1 MKFRYDIQGLRALA
15 VIVVFIFH
23 LGYMKNGYL
32 GVDIF
37 FVISGFLITG
47 ILNKEFL
54 NGSYSIKNFY
64 LRRIRRIIPLVLL
77 INIIAIIIGYI
88 IMLPDDYE
96 NLAQS
101 VIATNFFSNNIL
113 QYVTTGNYWEVANDF
128 KPLMHTWSL
137 GIEEQYYI
145 IFPLIFILL
154 TKRKNKLFLILL
166 ILTIISL
173 LSFVFTKNA
182 GIAFYMLHTRFFE
195 LSIGGLVALKKDQLK
210 DNRFLS
216 DLILV
221 LLCIILFF
229 DFGLSNT
236 IKVILSVIF
245 TSILIGINNQNSI
258 ANKILSFK
266 PIVFIGTISFS
277 LYMWHQL
284 IFAIYRYLYGSN
296 INFIASVLL
305 FIITFLLSTFSFY
318 FVEDY
323 FRKEKNI
330 STKKLLLLTGSF
342 FIISTVFSLL
352 IYSRG
357 GIIKDFPILNL
368 TNKNA
373 KRGVNS
379 EYNDKIYKLN
389 NSFKTD
395 KIKILIIGDSFGRDW
410 ANVLLES
417 SLKNKIEVRY
427 ISDVMNDSKAD
438 ELLKSCNLVFLSY
451 YRFYPL
457 NEFNEFR
464 NKYDFKGSYYIVGV
478 KNFGDNS
485 GIYYNNVNNNPYCE
499 QKAEVQ
505 KPILDTNYKMK
516 YCYRSKYVDIL
527 EILKDKNDMVNVF
540 TDDCKLIS
548 QDTRHLTQAGAIY
561 IGKQINL
568 EKYIKK

>member
-1 MKFRYDIQGLRALA
+1 M
-15 VIVVFIFH
+15 
-23 LGYMKNGYL
+23 
-32 GVDIF
+32 
-37 FVISGFLITG
+37 
-47 ILNKEFL
+47 
-54 NGSYSIKNFY
+54 
-64 LRRIRRIIPLVLL
+64 
-77 INIIAIIIGYI
+77 
-88 IMLPDDYE
+88 
-96 NLAQS
+96 
-101 VIATNFFSNNIL
+101 
-113 QYVTTGNYWEVANDF
+113 
-128 KPLMHTWSL
+128 
-137 GIEEQYYI
+137 
-145 IFPLIFILL
+145 
-154 TKRKNKLFLILL
+154 
-166 ILTIISL
+166 
-173 LSFVFTKNA
+173 
-182 GIAFYMLHTRFFE
+182 
-195 LSIGGLVALKKDQLK
+195 
-210 DNRFLS
+210 
-216 DLILV
+216 
-221 LLCIILFF
+221 
-229 DFGLSNT
+229 
-236 IKVILSVIF
+236 
-245 TSILIGINNQNSI
+245 
-258 ANKILSFK
+258 
-266 PIVFIGTISFS
+266 
-277 LYMWHQL
+277 
-284 IFAIYRYLYGSN
+284 
-296 INFIASVLL
+296 
-305 FIITFLLSTFSFY
+305 
-318 FVEDY
+318 EDY

-352 IYSRG
+352 IYTRG
-357 GIIKDFPILNL
+357 GIIRDFPILNL

-389 NSFKTD
+389 NSFNTD

-485 GIYYNNVNNNPYCE
+485 GIYYNNVNNNAYCV